1 MVRVNEG
8 FLGCKGWVMVRL
20 VLEVRGVSK
29 VYGSVGGVRTWAL
42 RGVDL
47 DVCEGEYLAI
57 MGPSGHGKSTLLHIM
72 GLLDR
77 PSSGRVIVDGVDTGR
92 LSDVELAYIRGVKL
106 GFVFQQYNLINR
118 MTVLE
123 NIELPLIAR
132 GVPREKR
139 RRMAL
144 EALLRVEG
152 SEDWVGKRPTQL
164 SGGQQQ
170 RVALARAIVHNPRI
184 ILADEPTGS
193 LDSKTEAEILKLF
206 RRLNEEEGK
215 TIVVVTHDE
224 TVASEAERI
233 VYLKDGR
240 IVGEERRSTR

>member
-1 MVRVNEG
+1 MPSYIV
-8 FLGCKGWVMVRL
+8 
-20 VLEVRGVSK
+20 EVIGVTK
-29 VYGSVGGVRTWAL
+29 VYKLSESVETWAL

-47 DVCEGEYLAI
+47 FVRDGEYLAI

-77 PSSGRVIVDGVDTGR
+77 PSSGKVLIDGIDTGI
-92 LSDVELAYIRGVKL
+92 LSDKELAYLRGVKI
-106 GFVFQQYNLINR
+106 GFVFQQFNLINR
-118 MTVLE
+118 MSVLE

-132 GVPREKR
+132 GVPRDR
-139 RRMAL
+139 RRKLAI

-152 SEDWVGKRPTQL
+152 EEGWLSKRPNQL

-193 LDSKTEAEILKLF
+193 LDSKTESEILRLF
-206 RRLNEEEGK
+206 KKLNEEGR
-215 TIVVVTHDE
+215 TIVLVTHDE
-224 TVASEAERI
+224 NVAREAERI
-233 VYLKDGR
+233 VYIRDGR
-240 IVGEERRSTR
+240 IVGEKI

>member
-1 MVRVNEG
+1 MPAYI
-8 FLGCKGWVMVRL
+8 
-20 VLEVRGVSK
+20 LEVIGVTK
-29 VYGSVGGVRTWAL
+29 VYRLSESVETWAL

-47 DVCEGEYLAI
+47 YVGDGEYLAI

-77 PSSGRVIVDGVDTGR
+77 PSSGRVLIDGVDTSM
-92 LSDVELAYIRGVKL
+92 LSDKELAYLRNVKI
-106 GFVFQQYNLINR
+106 GFVFQQFNLINR

-132 GVPREKR
+132 GVPRDLR
-139 RRMAL
+139 RKLAI

-152 SEDWVGKRPTQL
+152 EEGWLSKRPNQL

-170 RVALARAIVHNPRI
+170 RVAIARAIVHNPRM

-193 LDSKTEAEILKLF
+193 LDSRTEAEVLRLLRK
-206 RRLNEEEGK
+206 LNEEGR
-215 TIVVVTHDE
+215 TIVIVTHDE
-224 TVASEAERI
+224 NVASEARRI
-233 VYLKDGR
+233 IYIRDGV
-240 IVGEERRSTR
+240 IVGEKD